1 LGNNRAGTE
10 ANARQARET
19 GKNSRELIISHI
31 DDLSS
36 VPDLLSEAGYLSH
49 QSGKWWAD
57 FYQLGGFTHGM
68 TACFRKPR
76 GRQGDVGLTIGRDG
90 MELVFDPI
98 DEPVEKKKPFFGWYA
113 PFLPHTPTGHRR
125 TCSRIT
131 KRWF

>member
-1 LGNNRAGTE
+1 LGNNLAGTE

-19 GKNSRELIISHI
+19 GKNSRALIISHI

-49 QSGKWWAD
+49 QSGKWWVD
-57 FYQLGGFTHGM
+57 FYQLCGFTHGM

-90 MELVFDPI
+90 MELVFNLI
-98 DEPVEKKKPFFGWYA
+98 DEPVEKNHSSVGTLRFCR
-113 PFLPHTPTGHRR
+113 TPP
-125 TCSRIT
+125 
-131 KRWF
+131 